1 MSDEQQRRAEE
12 ARRILDSDVFRTA
25 IAEVELG
32 FMNEWRNTRPEEVD
46 ARERIHTAVNVLEEV
61 RTQLRIVIEAGAIS
75 QNRLVKIKNWHSP
88 NQSKRG

>member
-1 MSDEQQRRAEE
+1 
-12 ARRILDSDVFRTA
+12 
-25 IAEVELG
+25 
-32 FMNEWRNTRPEEVD
+32 
-46 ARERIHTAVNVLEEV
+46 VLEEV